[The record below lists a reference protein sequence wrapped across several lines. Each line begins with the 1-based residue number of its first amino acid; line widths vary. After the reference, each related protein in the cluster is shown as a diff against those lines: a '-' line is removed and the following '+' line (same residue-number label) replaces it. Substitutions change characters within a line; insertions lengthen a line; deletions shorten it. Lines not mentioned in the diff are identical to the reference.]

1 MHRCVV
7 QESRNVTHDV
17 YEARDTLVFT
27 PYAVETN
34 LLTLET
40 ASLFTLSKIVSRRRL
55 AEQLRTKTQ
64 PEKYARRAA
73 LRQKY

>member
-17 YEARDTLVFT
+17 YEARDTLAFT
-27 PYAVETN
+27 PYAVHTKS
-34 LLTLET
+34 LALKT

-55 AEQLRTKTQ
+55 AEQLRTKTT
-64 PEKYARRAA
+64 PEKYARYAT
-73 LRQKY
+73 LRQ